1 MSFCLIIYIVGSAEL
16 LGTMA
21 YCAPKQLSACLPT
34 IVPPLIE
41 ALADSHAKVQ
51 EASSQA
57 LHKIG
62 SVIKNPEVQGM
73 YIVQDFYQS
82 CMSYLNVHALVQGW
96 WYTCVLQSA

>member
-1 MSFCLIIYIVGSAEL
+1 MYITFIMKYAFIVVIVGSAEL

-41 ALADSHAKVQ
+41 ALADSHSKVQ

-73 YIVQDFYQS
+73 VRI
-82 CMSYLNVHALVQGW
+82 CALKSFIWVFK
-96 WYTCVLQSA
+96 CIFIFVSI